1 MFSKNKDWF
10 QYSRKTGL
18 WSRVLIRS
26 GGKHSHCVSVPLIYI
41 KKYAGELESQI
52 ADAEKEICISRC
64 PFLADPF
71 SIDGGFTHFIDDK
84 VVKLMV
90 ETYGQSLTDTLV
102 HADLLPI
109 IDWNKY
115 NKNAINNICP
125 LELCIMELPWFFNY
139 SVKTSTLSKDKFLSK
154 SQFIKVFKVPEL
166 KNVTLVGGLYYETDD
181 DSFGARI
188 SYDFINKM
196 VQLEMMY
203 STAKTHWIKRHSS
216 SINGDWADKSLTVC
230 EEFIDNQD
238 ILDKI
243 SEMISITTTN
253 LAIYDK

>member
-10 QYSRKTGL
+10 QYNHKTGL

-26 GGKHSHCVSVPLIYI
+26 GGKYSHCVSVPLIYI
-41 KKYAGELESQI
+41 KKYAGESQSQI
-52 ADAEKEICISRC
+52 HYVEKEIHISRY
-64 PFLADPF
+64 PHQTDSF
-71 SIDGGFTHFIDDK
+71 SIDGGFTHVIDDDI
-84 VVKLMV
+84 VKLMI
-90 ETYGQSLTDTLV
+90 EAYGQSLTDTLI
-102 HADLLPI
+102 HADLLFI

-115 NKNAINNICP
+115 NKNAIYNTCP
-125 LELCIMELPWFFNY
+125 LELCIMDLPWFFNY
-139 SVKTSTLSKDKFLSK
+139 SVKTSILSKDQFLSK

-166 KNVTLVGGLYYETDD
+166 KNVTLVGGIYYETDD

-216 SINGDWADKSLTVC
+216 LINGDWADKSLTVC